1 MTLFKSGH
9 EIYGLYKTCTLV
21 LVREFV
27 NGKVLHNVKYFD
39 MSHIYEVIYDDKN
52 KLLYVKEEVQ

>member
-1 MTLFKSGH
+1 M
-9 EIYGLYKTCTLV
+9 